1 MLWPVIACKRKKN
14 LIHFNAY
21 KRKNS
26 RQTIREFFLLTVQTR
41 CFQCIVRISHS
52 CPFALF
58 FISWHLWHFS
68 LIFSVFRVLDH
79 WPYHGYFKITWQ
91 AAYFSPGFSSKHCLG
106 HKKVNKDTHQNL
118 PNRTVLEDASCKEWL
133 VGFYRT
139 HNLQRSSAVEPKES
153 KTFFLPLE
161 FPQQRWTG
169 LANF

>member
-14 LIHFNAY
+14 LIHFNAF

-26 RQTIREFFLLTVQTR
+26 RQTIGEFFLLTVQRR

-58 FISWHLWHFS
+58 FISWHLWHFC

-79 WPYHGYFKITWQ
+79 WPCHGCLIITWQ
-91 AAYFSPGFSSKHCLG
+91 ASYFSAKHFLG

-133 VGFYRT
+133 VDFYRT

-153 KTFFLPLE
+153 KTFFLLLE

>member
-26 RQTIREFFLLTVQTR
+26 RQTIRQFLLLTVQRR
-41 CFQCIVRISHS
+41 CFSVLSASFVPI
-52 CPFALF
+52 F
-58 FISWHLWHFS
+58 FSFHFLTFVTFFR
-68 LIFSVFRVLDH
+68 LIFSVFWVLDH
-79 WPYHGYFKITWQ
+79 WPCHGCLTITWQ
-91 AAYFSPGFSSKHCLG
+91 ASYFSAKHFLG

-133 VGFYRT
+133 VDFYRT

-153 KTFFLPLE
+153 KTFFLLLE